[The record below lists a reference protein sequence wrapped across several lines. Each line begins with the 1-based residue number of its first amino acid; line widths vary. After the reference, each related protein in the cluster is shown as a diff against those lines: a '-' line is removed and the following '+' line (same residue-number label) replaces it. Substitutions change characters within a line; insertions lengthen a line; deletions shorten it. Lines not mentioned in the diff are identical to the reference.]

1 MRRENEQLRYWLGK
15 EKTFVEVG
23 TSPFKPAEI
32 DRIFT
37 TERSTNLDSLNH
49 LNHMLELLAGSLEEE
64 NGRRKEQMGEMERR
78 MRGMEKEREE
88 EGRKLGNIT

>member
-1 MRRENEQLRYWLGK
+1 
-15 EKTFVEVG
+15 
-23 TSPFKPAEI
+23 
-32 DRIFT
+32 
-37 TERSTNLDSLNH
+37 
-49 LNHMLELLAGSLEEE
+49 MLELLAGSLEEE